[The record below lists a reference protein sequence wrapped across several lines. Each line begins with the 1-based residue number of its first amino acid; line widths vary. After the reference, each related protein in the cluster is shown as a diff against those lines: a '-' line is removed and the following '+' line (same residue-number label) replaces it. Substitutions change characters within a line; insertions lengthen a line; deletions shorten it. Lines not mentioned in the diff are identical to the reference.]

1 MRKSSEK
8 CMRKSSEKRLE
19 TRNKVMAP
27 DQTSSLINKEKTSI
41 AAIQYKTL
49 FTESILNTFF
59 FYKTKTNKQTN
70 EKVTSKQTSTTSC
83 SCSWDGY
90 FCVCLAGIKV
100 TIGQK

>member
-59 FYKTKTNKQTN
+59 SIKQKQINKQT
-70 EKVTSKQTSTTSC
+70 KK
-83 SCSWDGY
+83 
-90 FCVCLAGIKV
+90 
-100 TIGQK
+100 